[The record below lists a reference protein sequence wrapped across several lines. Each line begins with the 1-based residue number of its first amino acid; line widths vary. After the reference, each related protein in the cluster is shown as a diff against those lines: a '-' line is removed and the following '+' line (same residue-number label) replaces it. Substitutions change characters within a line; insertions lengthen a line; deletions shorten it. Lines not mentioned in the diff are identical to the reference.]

1 MSPCE
6 DGSGKPATGMKLTPR
21 WPHTAFS
28 CTTEGWAWARTRGGS
43 VSYMCRVPAAG
54 EQSGVA
60 TISCET
66 YGRTTCT
73 PLVCIHT
80 VTEYRTGW
88 LGMRE
93 CHPTARRITTISD
106 GGARR
111 GHDPRDRR
119 SGSGR
124 ARPDAAWDAGAGWR
138 VSGVDRTVASGSV
151 AVARASRFT
160 TPTSAHVKK
169 TSFESVSA

>member
-1 MSPCE
+1 
-6 DGSGKPATGMKLTPR
+6 
-21 WPHTAFS
+21 
-28 CTTEGWAWARTRGGS
+28 
-43 VSYMCRVPAAG
+43 MCRIPAAG

-124 ARPDAAWDAGAGWR
+124 ARPDAAWDAGGVLVASRGQSR
-138 VSGVDRTVASGSV
+138 VGHVGVSGR
-151 AVARASRFT
+151 ARE
-160 TPTSAHVKK
+160 PVYNPN
-169 TSFESVSA
+169 

>member
-43 VSYMCRVPAAG
+43 VSYMCRIPAAG
-54 EQSGVA
+54 EQSGVT

-80 VTEYRTGW
+80 
-88 LGMRE
+88 
-93 CHPTARRITTISD
+93 
-106 GGARR
+106 
-111 GHDPRDRR
+111 HDPHRNGIPYGVAGDARVPPDRAKDHHDQR
-119 SGSGR
+119 R
-124 ARPDAAWDAGAGWR
+124 RRPARPRSARSPIRIRPRPSGCGMGCGWR
-138 VSGVDRTVASGSV
+138 VSRGVDSREWECP
-151 AVARASRFT
+151 VARASRFT
-160 TPTSAHVKK
+160 TPTSAHVKRRPLK
-169 TSFESVSA
+169 A

>member
-43 VSYMCRVPAAG
+43 VSYMCRIPAAG

-93 CHPTARRITTISD
+93 CHPTARRITTIS
-106 GGARR
+106 
-111 GHDPRDRR
+111 
-119 SGSGR
+119 
-124 ARPDAAWDAGAGWR
+124 
-138 VSGVDRTVASGSV
+138 VATWECP
-151 AVARASRFT
+151 VARASRFIQ
-160 TPTSAHVKK
+160 PQLSDSAHVKK
-169 TSFESVSA
+169 TSFESVSAQKVARISGKLPVRALGRLRRQPAR